1 MRAMVDVDAGVCG
14 FQTTLRATSSDGQHV
29 GFEITTDC
37 EKIADLSRRLADTGE
52 VDAYQE
58 IHAARESIVL
68 AAARSTLKGCCAG
81 CAVPVGI
88 FKGLQVAAG
97 LALPRNVSID
107 IRKED

>member
-1 MRAMVDVDAGVCG
+1 MRAKVDVDAGVCG
-14 FQTTLRATSSDGQHV
+14 FQTTARETSSDAQHV

-37 EKIADLSRRLADTGE
+37 EKIADLSRRLADAGE

-88 FKGLQVAAG
+88 FKALQVAARV
-97 LALPRNVSID
+97 ALP
-107 IRKED
+107 KEVAITLETG